1 MRKNVI
7 RLLVAM
13 ALVVSGSLMP
23 VYAANNPSNADSTL
37 PPVHC
42 N

>member
-23 VYAANNPSNADSTL
+23 RVCGEQPNAGPLATGA
-37 PPVHC
+37 
-42 N
+42 

>member
-23 VYAANNPSNADSTL
+23 VYAANNPMPMPPL
-37 PPVHC
+37 PPLTC

>member
-7 RLLVAM
+7 RLLVAI

-23 VYAANNPSNADSTL
+23 VYAAGGPLPTPQL
-37 PPVHC
+37 PPVHS

>member
-1 MRKNVI
+1 MRKNVM

-23 VYAANNPSNADSTL
+23 VYAVNNPMPVPWPPLHSN
-37 PPVHC
+37 
-42 N
+42 